1 MTNQLNHQPIC
12 WTLSLNAATAM
23 VAPMASYRLE
33 SQVNKDFAGVKGRL
47 G

>member
-12 WTLSLNAATAM
+12 WNPSLNAATTMIA
-23 VAPMASYRLE
+23 AMASYRLE